1 MKNIDRDFLDKELS
15 RRGQVN
21 LDDLNLDKLEIDG
34 LDLDNIDFDNMD
46 FDEMMEIGGMIE
58 QALDTEEF
66 REIEDLIEMPSKETF
81 QEWIE
86 LGEQKYRKRVR
97 RKRILSA
104 CAAVLIICIGAVAA
118 INCFKPPTVEA
129 GLEDRMMIES
139 VHMESIEV
147 YKTWSDLPQ
156 EIQDQFI
163 EVKDLPDGYVVEAI
177 ILRDGECIKQIDYD
191 ATNGNQTIRIRQTNY
206 VDGMQPSNIVDE
218 KNVEMYIGNAKVYF
232 ETYKEEMN
240 THSYKYVVGNL
251 VIDIIVP
258 ASIEEYIIQDIINNF

>member
-21 LDDLNLDKLEIDG
+21 LDDLNLEKLEIDG

-58 QALDTEEF
+58 KALDTEEF

-129 GLEDRMMIES
+129 ELEDRMIIES
-139 VHMESIEV
+139 VDMETTDT
-147 YKTWSDLPQ
+147 YTCWSDLPQ

-163 EVKDLPDGYVVEAI
+163 EVKDLPDGYSVEEIVVMERLNSTKLKIKVKDSNSNFI
-177 ILRDGECIKQIDYD
+177 IRQCLYANEGLNNYSVSDSNTKDSIEGVDVFIEKRDDLGVNTYKYISGNVMVDIVLPIEIGEIEI
-191 ATNGNQTIRIRQTNY
+191 NNIIRI
-206 VDGMQPSNIVDE
+206 
-218 KNVEMYIGNAKVYF
+218 
-232 ETYKEEMN
+232 
-240 THSYKYVVGNL
+240 
-251 VIDIIVP
+251 
-258 ASIEEYIIQDIINNF
+258 IQ